1 MAKDPKTG
9 KELPKGISWKKDKQT
24 YMARFSYQGQSYTFY
39 NKDLKALKKT
49 LADKRYEV
57 EHGLQGKADKISLNT
72 WYQTWLEQYKI
83 PNIKETSVHTYKQMY
98 SCYIEPTLG
107 GKHLS
112 QVKPV
117 HIQKVYN
124 DLLENGLSA
133 KSISNIQGM
142 LYDIFETACRNDL
155 IIKNPCKGVARP
167 KIEQPD
173 RRVLSIEEQHTL
185 VSYLKKDK
193 FKPYEPL
200 IITLLGTG
208 MRIGEALGLTWSDI
222 DFKNEQISVNKTLVY
237 VKDLKTEKY
246 MFKYQTPKT
255 KNSSRTIPMLSDVKK
270 ALKHQSTCQKRLRLY
285 MGGEWQPLK
294 GFEDTVFTSLK
305 GRPHQECDIRKFLI
319 NIVAEINADEQA
331 LAEKENREP
340 VIMEHVHP
348 HALRHTFATRCFE
361 RDIPPKTV
369 QHLLGHATV
378 QMTMDLYTHITEQK
392 KQADMQKLE
401 GLFSAVN
408 Y

>member
-9 KELPKGISWKKDKQT
+9 KELPKGISWKADKET
-24 YMARFSYQGQSYTFY
+24 YMARFTYQGQSYTFY

-49 LADKRYEV
+49 LADKKYEV
-57 EHGLQGKADKISLNT
+57 QHGLQGKADRISLNK
-72 WYQTWLEQYKI
+72 WYETWLNQYKI
-83 PNIKETSVHTYKQMY
+83 PNIKETSVHTYKHMY
-98 SCYIEPTLG
+98 SCYIESTLG
-107 GKHLS
+107 SKQLS

-124 DLLENGLSA
+124 DLLERGLSA

-167 KIEQPD
+167 KVEQPD

-185 VSYLKKDK
+185 VSYLKRDK

-208 MRIGEALGLTWSDI
+208 MRIGEVLGLTWDDI

-237 VKDLKTEKY
+237 VKDLNTGKY

-255 KNSSRTIPMLSDVKK
+255 KNSVRTIPMLSDVKK
-270 ALKHQSTCQKRLRLY
+270 ALKHQSICQKRLRLY
-285 MGGEWQPLK
+285 MGDEWQPLK
-294 GFEDTVFTSLK
+294 DFEGIVFPSFK
-305 GRPHQECDIRKFLI
+305 GRPHQESEIRNFLI
-319 NIVAEINADEQA
+319 NIVAQINADEKR

-340 VIMEHVHP
+340 VVMGHVHP

-361 RDIPPKTV
+361 CDIPPKTV
-369 QHLLGHATV
+369 QHLLGHSSV

-392 KQADMQKLE
+392 KQEDMKKLE
-401 GLFSAVN
+401 GLFSTVN

>member
-1 MAKDPKTG
+1 MALDPNTG
-9 KELPKGISWKKDKQT
+9 KELPKGISWKADKQR
-24 YMARFSYQGQSYTFY
+24 YMGRFTHQGQSYTFY
-39 NKDLKALKKT
+39 DKDLRALKKT
-49 LADKRYEV
+49 LSEKRYEV
-57 EHGLQGKADKISLNT
+57 EHGLQGKADKISLNA
-72 WYQTWLEQYKI
+72 WYETWLNEYKI

-98 SCYIEPTLG
+98 SCYIRPTLG

-112 QVKPV
+112 QIKPV
-117 HIQKVYN
+117 HIQKMYN
-124 DLLENGLSA
+124 ELLENGLSA

-167 KIEQPD
+167 KAEQPD
-173 RRVLSIEEQHTL
+173 RRVLSVEEQHTL

-200 IITLLGTG
+200 ITTLLGTG
-208 MRIGEALGLTWSDI
+208 MRIGEALGLTWNDI
-222 DFKNEQISVNKTLVY
+222 DFKNEQISINRTLVY
-237 VKDLKTEKY
+237 VKDLKTGKY

-255 KNSSRTIPMLSDVKK
+255 KNSMRTIPMLSDVKK
-270 ALKHQSTCQKRLRLY
+270 ALRQQSINQKRLRLY
-285 MGGEWQPLK
+285 MGSEWNPLE
-294 GFEDTVFTSLK
+294 GFEGIVFTSFK
-305 GRPHQECDIRKFLI
+305 GKPRQESEVRSFLI
-319 NIVAEINADEQA
+319 NIVAEINADEKA

-340 VIMEHVHP
+340 VIMEHIHP

-361 RDIPPKTV
+361 CDMPPKTV
-369 QHLLGHATV
+369 QHILGHSTV